1 MDEVAWKRGYS
12 CGDGSEINMT
22 LLMFPKTFIKES
34 RENIFFKIS
43 LIYIQYK

>member
-12 CGDGSEINMT
+12 CGEINMT
-22 LLMFPKTFIKES
+22 LLMFSKTFIKES

-43 LIYIQYK
+43 MIYIQYK